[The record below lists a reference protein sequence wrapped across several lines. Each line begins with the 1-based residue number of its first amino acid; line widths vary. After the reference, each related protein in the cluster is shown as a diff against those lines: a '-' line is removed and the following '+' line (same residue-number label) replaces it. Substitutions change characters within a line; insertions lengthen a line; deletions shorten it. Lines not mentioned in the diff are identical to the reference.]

1 MTDDEVI
8 ITVISTT
15 IIYLICV
22 YVRITSVEHERIPTS
37 ISELPTSN
45 PVNRDC
51 TIPQ

>member
-15 IIYLICV
+15 IFYLICV
-22 YVRITSVEHERIPTS
+22 AYRYSSMDHQRIPTS
-37 ISELPTSN
+37 ITELPTSN

-51 TIPQ
+51 TIAQ